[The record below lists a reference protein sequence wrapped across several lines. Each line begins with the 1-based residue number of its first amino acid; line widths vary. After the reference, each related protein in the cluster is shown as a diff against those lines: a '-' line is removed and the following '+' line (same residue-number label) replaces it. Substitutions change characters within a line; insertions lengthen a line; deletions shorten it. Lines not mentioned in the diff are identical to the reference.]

1 MSMLDLALISS
12 DFPTVFLG
20 PNIGHSPNVKK
31 ALFFPISGGN
41 IPNCLV
47 MKLLVKIGNESFFK

>member
-31 ALFFPISGGN
+31 ALFFPNFRGEYSQLPGD
-41 IPNCLV
+41 
-47 MKLLVKIGNESFFK
+47 KITRKNR